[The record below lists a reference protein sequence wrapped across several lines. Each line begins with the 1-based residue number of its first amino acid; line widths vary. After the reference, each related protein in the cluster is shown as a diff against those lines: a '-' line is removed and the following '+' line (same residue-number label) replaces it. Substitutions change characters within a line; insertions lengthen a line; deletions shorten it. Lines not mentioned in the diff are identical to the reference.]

1 MTVTNPPLAPWQIEH
16 IRKMQEELGLP
27 QSAPDTEEVTMD
39 EEIEPGL
46 AAGSAAAEEEETGA
60 LPYAAVRTAMT
71 ARKEAAKERKA
82 YYEDLAAKLAARQAG
97 PSFSERMFQ
106 LAAAFTAPTST
117 RGFSGVM
124 GNVMPVLQ
132 AQAQA
137 KREGEIKRQDALNAL
152 AAAQLTQ
159 REALAEQAVDT
170 EVELAKLANKRRPVG
185 FNPITGQKEY
195 LDEITPTAV
204 GAPEL
209 KSPGTMETRG
219 GVEGY
224 YNEKRVWTP
233 LPQRQE
239 KETFRPATPEE
250 AAMYGATTGQ
260 ISNLTGKFIPGAAPK
275 PRTLSGSEQK
285 ILLQS
290 EDVLNSAED
299 TLGKLRRVMELN
311 PKALEGSL
319 TGFRKQVGSL
329 FSSDD
334 PTYVAT
340 EELDNTLQSMA
351 LSMLKS
357 TFPGSVT
364 EGERKALMDLQGS
377 SSLPRAA
384 RERIYRNAFAA
395 AQTVAARARE
405 RIQKTQSGFYSTQT
419 SPAKPAAGKP
429 RVINWNN

>member
-1 MTVTNPPLAPWQIEH
+1 MALETDT
-16 IRKMQEELGLP
+16 LGEDLKG
-27 QSAPDTEEVTMD
+27 
-39 EEIEPGL
+39 GL
-46 AAGSAAAEEEETGA
+46 ALGSETSEEEEETGA
-60 LPYAAVRTAMT
+60 LPYAAVRKVMD
-71 ARKEAAKERKA
+71 ARKEAAKARQA
-82 YYEDLAAKLAARQAG
+82 YYDDLTAKLAARQAG

-106 LAAAFTAPTST
+106 LSAAFAAPTSV

-124 GNVMPVLQ
+124 GNVLPVLQ
-132 AQAQA
+132 KQEQAQREGKI
-137 KREGEIKRQDALNAL
+137 KREDALNAL
-152 AAAQLTQ
+152 AAAQLGQ
-159 REALAEQAVDT
+159 QEELLGQELET
-170 EVELAKLANKRRPVG
+170 EIELAKLIQPKPAK
-185 FNPITGQKEY
+185 
-195 LDEITPTAV
+195 AV
-204 GAPEL
+204 GNTIIDGVPSVIMQAAD
-209 KSPGTMETRG
+209 GTISTKPLGAAGSAGAKASVGEVSERG
-219 GVEGY
+219 GVKGY
-224 YNEKRVWTP
+224 INERGVWQP

-250 AAMYGATTGQ
+250 AAMYGAATGQ
-260 ISNLTGKFIPGAAPK
+260 ISNLTGKFLPGAAPK
-275 PRTLSGSEQK
+275 KPTLSGSEQK
-285 ILLQS
+285 LLIAS
-290 EDVLNSAED
+290 EDVLASAED

-340 EELDNTLQSMA
+340 EELDNTLSSMA

-364 EGERKALMDLQGS
+364 EGERKALMALQGS

-395 AQTVAARARE
+395 AQTVAARAKE
-405 RIQKTQSGFYSTQT
+405 RIQKTQTGFYSTQT
-419 SPAKPAAGKP
+419 SPKPAASAGKP

>member
-1 MTVTNPPLAPWQIEH
+1 
-16 IRKMQEELGLP
+16 
-27 QSAPDTEEVTMD
+27 MD
-39 EEIEPGL
+39 
-46 AAGSAAAEEEETGA
+46 
-60 LPYAAVRTAMT
+60 
-71 ARKEAAKERKA
+71 ARKEAAKERQA
-82 YYEDLAAKLAARQAG
+82 YYDDLTAKLMAQRTG

-106 LAAAFTAPTST
+106 LSAALAKPTSR
-117 RGFSGVM
+117 RGFGAVLE
-124 GNVMPVLQ
+124 NVAPVLQ
-132 AQAQA
+132 AQEQA
-137 KREGEIKRQDALNAL
+137 KREGETKRRDALSAL

-170 EVELAKLANKRRPVG
+170 ELQLTKLANKRRPVG

-195 LDEITPTAV
+195 LDEITPTPV
-204 GAPEL
+204 GAAEL

-219 GVEGY
+219 GIEGY

-233 LPQRQE
+233 LPQRAE

-285 ILLQS
+285 LLIQS
-290 EDVLNSAED
+290 EDVLASAED
-299 TLGKLRRVMELN
+299 TLGKLRRAMDLN

-340 EELDNTLQSMA
+340 EELDNTLSSMA

-364 EGERKALMDLQGS
+364 EGERKALMALQGS

-405 RIQKTQSGFYSTQT
+405 RIQKTQTGFYSTQT
-419 SPAKPAAGKP
+419 SPKPAAAGNVIRYDKTGK
-429 RVINWNN
+429 RI

>member
-1 MTVTNPPLAPWQIEH
+1 
-16 IRKMQEELGLP
+16 
-27 QSAPDTEEVTMD
+27 MD

-46 AAGSAAAEEEETGA
+46 GVVDPADEEVGA
-60 LPYAAVRTAMT
+60 LPYAAVRTAMA
-71 ARKEAAKERKA
+71 ARKEAAK
-82 YYEDLAAKLAARQAG
+82 ARQAYYDDLTAKLMAQRTG

-106 LAAAFTAPTST
+106 LSAALAQPTT
-117 RGFSGVM
+117 RRGFGAVLA
-124 GNVMPVLQ
+124 NVAPVLQ
-132 AQAQA
+132 AQEQA
-137 KREGEIKRQDALNAL
+137 KREGETKRRDALSAL
-152 AAAQLTQ
+152 QAAQLGQ
-159 REALAEQAVDT
+159 QEELLGQELET
-170 EVELAKLANKRRPVG
+170 ETELAKLMNKRRPIG
-185 FNPITGQKEY
+185 FNPITGVKEY
-195 LDEITPTAV
+195 MDEITTTPVGVA
-204 GAPEL
+204 GAPER
-209 KSPGTMETRG
+209 KPSGTMETRG
-219 GVEGY
+219 NVEGY
-224 YNEKRVWTP
+224 VNERGIWTP
-233 LPQRQE
+233 LPQRTE

-260 ISNLTGKFIPGAAPK
+260 ISSTGRFVPGAAPK
-275 PRTLSGSEQK
+275 EQK
-285 ILLQS
+285 LSPKEQTLLIQS
-290 EDVLNSAED
+290 EDVLASADD

-340 EELDNTLQSMA
+340 EELDNTLSSMA

-364 EGERKALMDLQGS
+364 EGERKALMALQGS

-405 RIQKTQSGFYSTQT
+405 RIQKTQTGFYSERT
-419 SPAKPAAGKP
+419 SPKPAAAAGKP
-429 RVINWNN
+429 RVINWNK

>member
-1 MTVTNPPLAPWQIEH
+1 MISETD
-16 IRKMQEELGLP
+16 M
-27 QSAPDTEEVTMD
+27 MD
-39 EEIEPGL
+39 EDPQGGL
-46 AAGSAAAEEEETGA
+46 AAGSAAAEEKEEETGA

-71 ARKEAAKERKA
+71 AREEAAKARQK
-82 YYEDLAAKLAARQAG
+82 YYDDLTAKLAARQAG
-97 PSFSERMFQ
+97 PSFSERMYELSSALF
-106 LAAAFTAPTST
+106 APTST

-124 GNVMPVLQ
+124 GNVLPVLASQ
-132 AQAQA
+132 QKAQ
-137 KREGEIKRQDALNAL
+137 REGEIKREDALSAL
-152 AAAQLTQ
+152 AAAQLAQ
-159 REALAEQAVDT
+159 SEGLAEQAVDT
-170 EVELAKLANKRRPVG
+170 EVELAKLANKRRPIG
-185 FNPITGQKEY
+185 FNPVTGQKEY
-195 LDEITPTAV
+195 MDEISPTAV

-233 LPQRQE
+233 LPQRAE

-260 ISNLTGKFIPGAAPK
+260 ISILTGKFIPGAAPK

-285 ILLQS
+285 LLIQS
-290 EDVLNSAED
+290 EDVLASAED
-299 TLGKLRRVMELN
+299 TLGKLRRAMDLN

-340 EELDNTLQSMA
+340 EELDNTLSSMA

-364 EGERKALMDLQGS
+364 EGERKALMALQGS

-405 RIQKTQSGFYSTQT
+405 RIQKTQSGFYSERT
-419 SPAKPAAGKP
+419 SPKPAAAGKP